1 MDKIKFV
8 TDEGETVE
16 FYVEEQTRVN
26 GTDYLLVTDSMD
38 DEANA
43 YILKDSSEETD
54 PEADYVMVEDL
65 HSKAA
70 AGLDI
75 GGTLIGMHLRPVV
88 VPIHAAT
95 RRIGAANLVMA
106 RTRPKYVGGPR
117 ALYDDIPRH

>member
-43 YILKDSSEETD
+43 YMYLQNPMDCRLT
-54 PEADYVMVEDL
+54 
-65 HSKAA
+65 
-70 AGLDI
+70 G
-75 GGTLIGMHLRPVV
+75 
-88 VPIHAAT
+88 
-95 RRIGAANLVMA
+95 
-106 RTRPKYVGGPR
+106 
-117 ALYDDIPRH
+117 

>member
-43 YILKDSSEETD
+43 YIESTLLMRQTGS
-54 PEADYVMVEDL
+54 
-65 HSKAA
+65 
-70 AGLDI
+70 GLCD
-75 GGTLIGMHLRPVV
+75 GGR
-88 VPIHAAT
+88 
-95 RRIGAANLVMA
+95 
-106 RTRPKYVGGPR
+106 
-117 ALYDDIPRH
+117 